1 MSYLDNDFNADD
13 SHREDEDEN
22 LDDKVSLTEEEIV
35 ELSID
40 ENYKIISDMY
50 ENLNDYINSKDYI
63 FPIIQFLNRDNFDNW
78 FSQFIRPANF
88 NNLKIGNKTKNNKLH
103 KLHKNNKIKN

>member
-22 LDDKVSLTEEEIV
+22 LDEKASLSEEDIL
-35 ELSID
+35 ELTID

-50 ENLNDYINSKDYI
+50 DNLNDYINSKDYI

-78 FSQFIRPANF
+78 FSQFITGKTITGKRQKSKKTP
-88 NNLKIGNKTKNNKLH
+88 LKRRKNNEF
-103 KLHKNNKIKN
+103 